1 MAISKDIRS
10 LAIEHHKAGK
20 KPQEISNMVFIKI
33 PTIRRWIREFKKDG
47 KVTSHSPPGHPRS
60 ASNTTNTRAVKR
72 LIRRHSPRNIIP
84 LLPRPASRSTVQRI
98 VKRLNFKIFLKLK

>member
-20 KPQEISNMVFIKI
+20 TPKEISHMVFIKI
-33 PTIRRWIREFKKDG
+33 PTIRRWIREFKDG
-47 KVTSHSPPGHPRS
+47 KATSHSPPGRPRS

-72 LIRRHSPRNIIP
+72 LIRRHSQRNISP

-98 VKRLNFKIFLKLK
+98 VKRLNLKVILKLK